1 MLPVWYTVTDHLVIF
16 LCESIKKY
24 ARYEYC
30 FENII
35 QYCTIVE
42 KVSKNVIYIWKK
54 KKKNCR
60 GEKSQ
65 NLSFGKPAVESRI
78 MSILWQNETT

>member
-1 MLPVWYTVTDHLVIF
+1 MLPVWYTVADDLVIF
-16 LCESIKKY
+16 LCEPIKKY

-30 FENII
+30 FKNII

-42 KVSKNVIYIWKK
+42 KISKNVIYIWEKK
-54 KKKNCR
+54 PCR

-65 NLSFGKPAVESRI
+65 NLSFGKPAEESGI
-78 MSILWQNETT
+78 MSFLWQDETT